1 MEIRQFLRQFMV
13 AYVRDMVREEWLEN
27 RVEMRL
33 FADCKGA
40 QKVSGAVSPPTFMA
54 TSLARLYPPEEGNGA
69 QQEELRIPHCGDAE
83 EQDGGAEREGK
94 CEGTTRSERWRC
106 NRAYL
111 RILTVTR
118 RSHARSPG
126 RCADGGVPRYRVTRG
141 QASRGQAP

>member
-40 QKVSGAVSPPTFMA
+40 QKVSGAVPPPTFMA

-69 QQEELRIPHCGDAE
+69 Q
-83 EQDGGAEREGK
+83 
-94 CEGTTRSERWRC
+94 
-106 NRAYL
+106 
-111 RILTVTR
+111 
-118 RSHARSPG
+118 
-126 RCADGGVPRYRVTRG
+126 
-141 QASRGQAP
+141 